1 MSALAGSSSANLQ
14 TRYAFP
20 RPSASVSMIVLFT
33 FSKYLLLLFKYALL
47 LLFAKRSYF
56 SCQIHLTIPV
66 RNTSINMEDLSE
78 NPPTEINP
86 YEVLEIE
93 TTATPSNV
101 KSAYKKLALRHHPG
115 IPNLSLRATSSLHP
129 LRQSPS
135 RRQKR
140 SQRQIPRNRLRL
152 RHPLRRTTPK
162 AL

>member
-20 RPSASVSMIVLFT
+20 RLSASVSMIVHFT
-33 FSKYLLLLFKYALL
+33 FSKYDLSLLFT
-47 LLFAKRSYF
+47 KRSYF

-66 RNTSINMEDLSE
+66 RNTFINMEDLSE

-115 IPNLSLRATSSLHP
+115 IPNL
-129 LRQSPS
+129 
-135 RRQKR
+135 
-140 SQRQIPRNRLRL
+140 
-152 RHPLRRTTPK
+152 
-162 AL
+162 